1 MLELILK
8 YFSTPT
14 SPTIKTKEAVK
25 SAALFLLRVSLTA
38 FHFIG
43 TIIVFVCYHPLI
55 GQWTLV
61 TLEGSFHS
69 KFILQK

>member
-14 SPTIKTKEAVK
+14 SPTIKPKEAVK
-25 SAALFLLRVSLTA
+25 SAALFLLRVLITA

-43 TIIVFVCYHPLI
+43 SSLNWAMDISDI
-55 GQWTLV
+55 GRFI
-61 TLEGSFHS
+61 SF
-69 KFILQK
+69 KIYFTEITF